1 MKKSLRIVC
10 CTTFFGEDWKWV
22 APELGEDLSNWHFFH
37 NQPRGLLE
45 KYIRQP
51 DLAMIRSCRQA
62 VHFALGSHA
71 DLIVTHDP
79 RISFWYAFFANRLG
93 LQTEHI
99 AYSFNFPELPRGVK
113 RRLMTK
119 AFASISQF
127 IVYSTLEKQLYS
139 DYFGIPQERIEVR
152 LWSVSVPEVQPEEPL
167 EAGDYICAIGGNA
180 RDYQTLMAAMEK
192 LPDIRLVLVARPS
205 NLKNLNIP
213 SNVKVLVNI
222 PMEQTMNILK
232 YSRFMVL
239 PLRGSEVP
247 CGHVTL
253 VAAMHLGKTFIITN
267 SSGIRDYVFHDYN
280 AVTCE
285 PFAPEALAEA
295 IRALWNDP
303 DRCHSLGENGRQF
316 AEKNC
321 SEELVRQH
329 LQDLLLRKRN
339 CLPVG

>member
-10 CTTFFGEDWKWV
+10 CTTFFSENWNWF
-22 APELGEDLSNWHFFH
+22 ASELDEDLSNWHFFH

-45 KYIRQP
+45 KYIQQP

-62 VHFALGSHA
+62 AHCALNSHA
-71 DLIVTHDP
+71 DLLITHDP
-79 RISFWYAFFANRLG
+79 RVSFWCAFFATRLG
-93 LQTEHI
+93 VQAEHI

-113 RRLMTK
+113 RRLMTR

-139 DYFGIPQERIEVR
+139 DYFGIPSERIEVS
-152 LWSVSVPEVQPEEPL
+152 LWSAGVPEVQPEEPL

-192 LPDIRLVLVARPS
+192 LPDIRLVLVVRPN

-213 SNVKVLVNI
+213 PGVKVLVNLSRG
-222 PMEQTMNILK
+222 QAMNILK

-239 PLRGSEVP
+239 PLKGSEVP

-253 VAAMHLGKTFIITN
+253 VLAMHLGKAFIITN
-267 SSGIRDYVFHDYN
+267 SRGVSDYVFHNHN
-280 AVTCE
+280 AITCE

-295 IRALWNDP
+295 IQNLWNDP
-303 DRCHSLGENGRQF
+303 NKCKQLGENGRQF
-316 AEKNC
+316 AEEHC
-321 SEELVRQH
+321 SEESARANLQH
-329 LQDLLLRKRN
+329 WLLRKKE
-339 CLPVG
+339 LSS